1 VTIWVNWNAAAAAN
15 AAAGNIVWGAC
26 LLLAMPVLL
35 VIWVLGPIAPRPAT
49 AGKGAAGIVIIIA
62 GIVLPAA
69 AVR

>member
-1 VTIWVNWNAAAAAN
+1 VTTWVNWNAGAAAN
-15 AAAGNIVWGAC
+15 AAAGNIDWGAC

-62 GIVLPAA
+62 GIILLAA

>member
-1 VTIWVNWNAAAAAN
+1 MTIWVNWNAAAAAN
-15 AAAGNIVWGAC
+15 AAAGNIDWGAC

-49 AGKGAAGIVIIIA
+49 AGKGAAGIVIIA
-62 GIVLPAA
+62 GIVLLAA